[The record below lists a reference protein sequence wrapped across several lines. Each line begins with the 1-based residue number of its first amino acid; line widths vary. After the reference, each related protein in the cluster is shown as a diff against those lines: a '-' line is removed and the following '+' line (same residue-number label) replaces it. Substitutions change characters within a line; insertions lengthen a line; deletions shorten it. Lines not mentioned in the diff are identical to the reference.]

1 MTTAR
6 YGIAFEPSFQL
17 KRKRFQDDNDEL
29 TNEHD
34 FSSSK
39 RRNITQ
45 LPIRSPPRPSISVT
59 PAFGHFPLNPGTL
72 TPDSIPED
80 DVFRNNVELDKA
92 IMASRVQI
100 DSSHTS
106 STDSLAVQPET
117 DSHNN
122 YDTDMELSSPKQ
134 ADRQIPTPIRIGRAR
149 SNDLM
154 SPVRSP
160 VVIPPSPSRWAQDR
174 IPTPVAC
181 RFPAHSPFESSFA
194 SAATRQMRS
203 HLLPTSLSPMVDAE
217 SWTPQIQRPPSP
229 DPETDLQPPFDG
241 DAMMDMEESTSNSN
255 MMSSSFSELSVHSS
269 DTRSQSFVSS
279 LNLNSRSSG
288 SHNRSS
294 QTSWA
299 SQDVSGQLH
308 RGLGLDQSRDGTKNE
323 MHDEEHMMGTQNNED
338 RSSGYVNGHTRN
350 QSSTGRTAR
359 LHMGFRADCEKC
371 IARVPG
377 HYSHILWS

>member
-1 MTTAR
+1 MTAT
-6 YGIAFEPSFQL
+6 GFGTAFEPSFHL
-17 KRKRFQDDNDEL
+17 KRKRFQDDKDEP
-29 TNEHD
+29 TNEYD

-39 RRNITQ
+39 RRNIHQ
-45 LPIRSPPRPSISVT
+45 LPIRSPPRPSIAVT
-59 PAFGHFPLNPGTL
+59 PAFGNFLLNPGTL

-80 DVFRNNVELDKA
+80 DVFRNNTELEKA
-92 IMASRVQI
+92 IMASR
-100 DSSHTS
+100 SHNNSHTS
-106 STDSLAVQPET
+106 STDSLAVQADN
-117 DSHNN
+117 DSPS
-122 YDTDMELSSPKQ
+122 YDDTDMDLSSPKQ
-134 ADRQIPTPIRIGRAR
+134 ATRQIPTPSRIGRAR

-174 IPTPVAC
+174 IPTPVVS

-194 SAATRQMRS
+194 SAAARQMRPHMS
-203 HLLPTSLSPMVDAE
+203 QTSLSPMVDAE

-229 DPETDLQPPFDG
+229 EPETDLQPPFDG
-241 DAMMDMEESTSNSN
+241 DAMMDLEDSTSNSHF
-255 MMSSSFSELSVHSS
+255 MSSSFSELSVHSS
-269 DTRSQSFVSS
+269 DLYSQSTISTM
-279 LNLNSRSSG
+279 NLNSHSSA
-288 SHNRSS
+288 SHSRTS

-299 SQDVSGQLH
+299 SQDANEQFH
-308 RGLGLDQSRDGTKNE
+308 RGLGLDQSRDKMKSDMDKEDQMT
-323 MHDEEHMMGTQNNED
+323 GTQNGD
-338 RSSGYVNGHTRN
+338 GRGYSYGHTRN

>member
-17 KRKRFQDDNDEL
+17 KRKRLQDDNDEF
-29 TNEHD
+29 TNAHD

-59 PAFGHFPLNPGTL
+59 PAFGNFPLNPGTL

-80 DVFRNNVELDKA
+80 DVFRNNVALDKA
-92 IMASRVQI
+92 IMVSRA
-100 DSSHTS
+100 H
-106 STDSLAVQPET
+106 STDSLAVQP
-117 DSHNN
+117 DINSHSND
-122 YDTDMELSSPKQ
+122 DTEMELSSPKQ
-134 ADRQIPTPIRIGRAR
+134 ADRQIPTPSRIGRAR

-194 SAATRQMRS
+194 SAAARQIRS

-279 LNLNSRSSG
+279 LNLNSHSSA
-288 SHNRSS
+288 SHSRSS

-299 SQDVSGQLH
+299 SQDASGQLH
-308 RGLGLDQSRDGTKNE
+308 RGLGLDQSRENMKSDV
-323 MHDEEHMMGTQNNED
+323 HDEEQTTSTHNND
-338 RSSGYVNGHTRN
+338 GRSSGYTHGHTRN